1 MEKLPHWD
9 LTSIYPAVSDDS
21 FDQDVNSL
29 ADQVRIIR
37 EILTDESAR
46 VSDFPNWLVRLLDR
60 YQVALDTTETLYAYA
75 SALVTVDTHD
85 ESALRALNRVEE
97 ASLEIKAVHVE
108 LLHTLAHYRAEVE
121 TAKVSDDRLVSF
133 AFILEELLEEQAHT
147 MSEAEEQ
154 LAADLNRSGT
164 DAWGRLQEAISSTA
178 DVLWD
183 TEKGV
188 RKTVIQL
195 RSLAFEADRKVRKRA
210 YDAELAVWKSH
221 ETAFAYALNGVKGA
235 TITLDSRR
243 GYRDPLQRAVMQARI
258 TDEVLQALIGTIEK
272 NLEVFR
278 RYLRAKAHA
287 LSLDKLA
294 FYDLFAP
301 VGEAA
306 KQYSYPEAKSFI
318 IDQFTRFHKPLG
330 EFARMAFDNHWI
342 DSEPRSGK
350 VGGAYCTSF
359 PLRSETRILA
369 NFDHT
374 FDGVSTIAHELGHAY
389 HDYVTRDLP
398 ALLRHYPMTLAETA
412 SIFSQFVVFQGALE
426 QADQD
431 EQISLIESFLQD
443 ATQTCVDILSR
454 FQFERDVFARRA
466 DGDIMAHELS
476 DLMLKAQKATYGDA
490 LDASQL
496 HPYMWAVKG
505 HYYSSELSFYNFPY
519 AFGQLFGLGVYQYSR
534 NVKNFGEAYDRLLKL
549 TGQDAAP
556 AVTAS
561 IGCDITK
568 EAFWQE
574 GIDLI
579 ADYVDTFCTLVGYH
593 E

>member
-164 DAWGRLQEAISSTA
+164 DAWSRLQEAISSTA
-178 DVLWD
+178 DVLWEP
-183 TEKGV
+183 EKGT

-195 RSLAFEADRKVRKRA
+195 RSLAFDADRKVRKRA

-243 GYRDPLQRAVMQARI
+243 GYRDPLQRSVMQARI
-258 TDEVLQALIGTIEK
+258 TDEVLQALLGTIEK

-287 LSLDKLA
+287 LSLEKLA

-301 VGEAA
+301 VGETA
-306 KQYSYPEAKSFI
+306 KHYSFSEAKAFI
-318 IDQFTRFHKPLG
+318 IDQFSNFHRPLG
-330 EFARMAFDNHWI
+330 EFARMAFDKNWI

-359 PLRSETRILA
+359 PLRGETRILA
-369 NFDHT
+369 NFDYT
-374 FDGVSTIAHELGHAY
+374 FDGLSTIAHELGHAY

-426 QADQD
+426 QSEQE

-466 DGDIMAHELS
+466 EGDIMAHELS
-476 DLMLKAQKATYGDA
+476 ELMVKAQKATYGDA

-519 AFGQLFGLGVYQYSR
+519 AFGQLFGLGVFQYSR
-534 NVKNFGEAYDRLLKL
+534 NVKNFGAAYDQLLKL